1 MVDGF
6 VTNVIN
12 LIIGEVKHSYIM
24 TTNIVENVLKGC
36 VIMTVNEIIKAQEI
50 CFLRQSREDCG
61 YCKECPVFELELT
74 EHCQKFLAEN
84 TIKKLNDLTTL
95 LDDKVNHHYYD
106 TLDFLQNENI
116 SLREKIDKAVELLN
130 A

>member
-1 MVDGF
+1 MSS
-6 VTNVIN
+6 
-12 LIIGEVKHSYIM
+12 L
-24 TTNIVENVLKGC
+24 
-36 VIMTVNEIIKAQEI
+36 TVNEIIKAQEI

-61 YCKECPVFELELT
+61 YCKECPIFELELT

-95 LDDKVNHHYYD
+95 LDDKVNHHYYE
-106 TLDFLQNENI
+106 TLEFLQNENI

-130 A
+130 VE

>member
-1 MVDGF
+1 M
-6 VTNVIN
+6 T
-12 LIIGEVKHSYIM
+12 VKI
-24 TTNIVENVLKGC
+24 IVENVLKGC

-50 CFLRQSREDCG
+50 CFLRQSREECG
-61 YCKECPVFELELT
+61 YCKECPVFQLNKT

-106 TLDFLQNENI
+106 TLEFLQNENI

-130 A
+130 VE

>member
-1 MVDGF
+1 
-6 VTNVIN
+6 
-12 LIIGEVKHSYIM
+12 M
-24 TTNIVENVLKGC
+24 TTKD
-36 VIMTVNEIIKAQEI
+36 IIKAQEI

-61 YCKECPVFELELT
+61 YCKECPVFELKLT
-74 EHCQKFLAEN
+74 EHCQTFLAEN
-84 TIKKLNDLTTL
+84 TIKKLNELTQL

-130 A
+130 AD

>member
-1 MVDGF
+1 
-6 VTNVIN
+6 
-12 LIIGEVKHSYIM
+12 
-24 TTNIVENVLKGC
+24 
-36 VIMTVNEIIKAQEI
+36 MTVNEIIKAQEI

-61 YCKECPVFELELT
+61 YCKECPIFELELT

-106 TLDFLQNENI
+106 TLEYLQERNTELANKLDSI
-116 SLREKIDKAVELLN
+116 KEIIDAQ
-130 A
+130 